1 MFRLI
6 SPRSLISALIR
17 KPISFLFIYT
27 QKLYIYPIVYYSYL
41 VTRAFYDSARI
52 RDPRN
57 QSLRI
62 NPKETRLKLD
72 SRSDSSNSDCPYPP
86 LPYVRARCRAL
97 STGAASYN
105 NNLRA
110 NIAASWIQ
118 SSHSQSRQFDI
129 YIKYK
134 PCCLPGNLA
143 ISERTTRSNSSC
155 LSCNCRADLH

>member
-41 VTRAFYDSARI
+41 VTRAFYDSARV

-72 SRSDSSNSDCPYPP
+72 SRSDSSNSDCPYPH
-86 LPYVRARCRAL
+86 LPYVRAFYRAL

-118 SSHSQSRQFDI
+118 SKHSQTRQVDI
-129 YIKYK
+129 YQSTHLAV
-134 PCCLPGNLA
+134 CLV
-143 ISERTTRSNSSC
+143 IWQYQKEQ
-155 LSCNCRADLH
+155 

>member
-1 MFRLI
+1 VFRLI

-72 SRSDSSNSDCPYPP
+72 SRSDSSNSDCPYPH
-86 LPYVRARCRAL
+86 LPYVTRLPRAL

-118 SSHSQSRQFDI
+118 SKHSQNTTGR
-129 YIKYK
+129 YISKYT
-134 PCCLPGNLA
+134 PCCLPGYLA
-143 ISERTTRSNSSC
+143 ISERTIRNNSSC
-155 LSCNCRADLH
+155 LSSVV